1 MTSHDPYQ
9 YDEPQQQYQQY
20 SPQFAPQPGQMPA
33 AYQGRYG
40 YVGPQQF
47 EPLSPWSYF
56 WHGVLFSIPLVGWIF
71 LIIDCFTGKNI
82 NLRSFAR
89 SYFCAYVVAIIIFA
103 IVAAIAAAAGMSLAP
118 SGQLGQIS
126 A

>member
-1 MTSHDPYQ
+1 MSYQ
-9 YDEPQQQYQQY
+9 QPPQYEPQQGYV
-20 SPQFAPQPGQMPA
+20 PQNGQPGYVPA
-33 AYQGRYG
+33 TYQGRYG

-71 LIIDCFTGKNI
+71 LIIDCFTTTNY

-89 SYFCAYVVAIIIFA
+89 SYFCSLVIVLILVAIIV
-103 IVAAIAAAAGMSLAP
+103 VAVGAGAMGAGAGS
-118 SGQLGQIS
+118 SWNIGTS
-126 A
+126 V